1 MEVHN
6 HGHHESKKTWK
17 SYGWE
22 FLILFIAVF
31 CGSLAEWQL
40 EHVIENQREKEYIH
54 SMISDLREDVAQTDE
69 ILKNHSILNQRMD
82 SLLVELSSDNITTNS
97 NKAYQLWLKTRGFND
112 FFQNDRTILQLKS
125 SGALRLIRKKGV
137 SDKIMEYD
145 QIVRKLYITQE
156 MFNTFLIDNSMYNQF
171 FDFIKF
177 RKQNASLTPIP
188 LTEKGKKMVNEVYAN
203 RIFWKQGIAILI
215 KRNKLVN
222 EEGKKTIEFIKEQ
235 YNIR

>member
-6 HGHHESKKTWK
+6 HGHHEGKKTWR

-22 FLILFIAVF
+22 FVMLFIAVF

-40 EHVIENQREKEYIH
+40 EHVIENQREKEYIQ
-54 SMISDLREDVAQTDE
+54 SMVNDLREDVAQTDE
-69 ILKNHSILNQRMD
+69 ILKNHNLLNERID
-82 SLLVELSSDNITTNS
+82 SLLIELSSDKIATNS
-97 NKAYQLWLKTRGFND
+97 NKAYQLWLKTRGFQD

-145 QIVRKLYITQE
+145 QTVRKLYTTQE
-156 MFNTFLIDNSMYNQF
+156 MYNTFLIENSIYNQF

-177 RKQNASLTPIP
+177 KKQNDFSKPIL
-188 LTEKGKKMVNEVYAN
+188 LTEKGQKLVNEAYAN
-203 RIFWKQGIAILI
+203 RLFWKQGISILI

-222 EEGKKTIEFIKEQ
+222 EEGKKTIEFIKNQ
-235 YNIR
+235 YNIQ